1 MPNTLDFLFE
11 GQPPQSVT
19 TYGQTVEN
27 IPKWMSDYTQ
37 GLIARANAAAAE
49 PYIPY
54 GGPRIAGFT
63 GEQQDAFGLTQE
75 NVGSWQP
82 YVEGSARGYSG
93 GLEAAGNIAASADP
107 YLQQAQGSFSDPG
120 VAQQYMDPYIGNVM
134 ARQAEESNRNLTE
147 TYIPQLQGI
156 FTSAGTY
163 GSRGGQGSMQD
174 IGTKGFRDIADSLQG
189 QQLAA
194 LSGAYENAGTRYE
207 AERGRYGELGR
218 IRGALEEAGMQGM
231 YQGAEGMGRLGSEA
245 QRMGLTDAAALEGI
259 GAQQQQLNQRS
270 LDTAY
275 QDFLEQRNL
284 PFDRL
289 GFMSNIVRGLP
300 MDRMVTQQDTGPAN
314 IYQPSPLS
322 QIVGA
327 YGTYR
332 GLTGEAEGGYIE
344 PGKYANGGYVEDNTE
359 YDYYI
364 PEQEYGLGGLARAAG
379 AKLVGMGKRAA
390 GALSDWARSL
400 YPDFARTLGVGGGK
414 LLKLDHKQD

>member
-63 GEQQDAFGLTQE
+63 PEQQDAFGLAQE
-75 NVGSWQP
+75 NVGAYQP
-82 YVEGSARGYSG
+82 YVEAGARGYAG
-93 GLEAAGNIAASADP
+93 GLEAAGNIQSAADP
-107 YLQQAQGSFSDPG
+107 YLTQAEGSFTDEG
-120 VAQQYMDPYIGNVM
+120 VAQQYMDPYIQNVL

-147 TYIPQLQGI
+147 SYIPQLQGM
-156 FTSAGTY
+156 FTGAGTY
-163 GSRGGQGSMQD
+163 GSRGGTGSMQQ
-174 IGTKGFRDIADSLQG
+174 IGTAGFRDIAEGLQG

-194 LSGAYENAGTRYE
+194 LSGAYQDAGTRYE

-218 IRGALEEAGMQGM
+218 MRGALAEAEAQGL
-231 YQGAEGMGRLGSEA
+231 YTGAEGVSRLGSEA

-259 GAQQQQLNQRS
+259 GRQQQDLNQRS

-300 MDRMVTQQDTGPAN
+300 MDRMVNRTDVGPADV
-314 IYQPSPLS
+314 YQPSPLS
-322 QIVGA
+322 QLVGA

-332 GLTGEAEGGYIE
+332 GLTEAEGGYIE
-344 PGKYANGGYVEDNTE
+344 PGKYANGGYVEDETE

-364 PEQEYGLGGLARAAG
+364 PEQEFGLGGLARAAG
-379 AKLVGMGKRAA
+379 AKLVGLGKRAT
-390 GALSDWARSL
+390 GALSAWARSL
-400 YPDFARTLGVGGGK
+400 YPDFARTIGVGGGK
-414 LLKLDHKQD
+414 LMKLDHKQD

>member
-1 MPNTLDFLFE
+1 MPSTLDFLFE
-11 GQPPQSVT
+11 GKPPQSVT

-63 GEQQDAFGLTQE
+63 PEQQDAFGLAQE
-75 NVGSWQP
+75 NVGAYQP
-82 YVEGSARGYSG
+82 YVEGAASGYAG
-93 GLEAAGNIAASADP
+93 GLEAAGGISGAADP
-107 YLQQAQGSFSDPG
+107 YLQQAEGSFTDPG
-120 VAQQYMDPYIGNVM
+120 VAQQYMDPYIQNVM

-147 TYIPQLQGI
+147 TYIPQLQGM
-156 FTSAGTY
+156 FTGAGTY

-194 LSGAYENAGTRYE
+194 LSGAYGDAGTRYE

-218 IRGALEEAGMQGM
+218 VRGALAEAQAQGM
-231 YQGAEGMGRLGSEA
+231 YQGAEGLGRLGSEA

-259 GAQQQQLNQRS
+259 GRQQQDLNQRS

-275 QDFLEQRNL
+275 GDFREQRDL

-300 MDRMVTQQDTGPAN
+300 MDRMVNRTDVGPASV
-314 IYQPSPLS
+314 YQPSPLS

-332 GLTGEAEGGYIE
+332 GLTDEAEGGYIE
-344 PGKYANGGYVEDNTE
+344 PGRYANGGYVEDMTE
-359 YDYYI
+359 YDYAI
-364 PEQEYGLGGLARAAG
+364 PEYGLGGLARAAG
-379 AKLVGMGKRAA
+379 SKLVGMGKRAA